1 MLCFTFD
8 IILDII
14 LNIVLDIVLD
24 IILILYIVLYIV
36 LYIAI
41 NRISLPS
48 KDNKKSIEFINSI
61 LQ

>member
-8 IILDII
+8 IILY
-14 LNIVLDIVLD
+14 IVPYIVPY
-24 IILILYIVLYIV
+24 IILYIVLYIV

>member
-14 LNIVLDIVLD
+14 LNIVLD
-24 IILILYIVLYIV
+24 IV

>member
-1 MLCFTFD
+1 MLCFTP
-8 IILDII
+8 DII
-14 LNIVLDIVLD
+14 LNIILD
-24 IILILYIVLYIV
+24 IILILYIVPYIILYIV

-48 KDNKKSIEFINSI
+48 KGNKKSIEFINSI

>member
-8 IILDII
+8 IIL
-14 LNIVLDIVLD
+14 NIVLD
-24 IILILYIVLYIV
+24 IILILYIVPYIV
-36 LYIAI
+36 PYIILYIAI